1 MRASFRG
8 SSLVTSKNKA
18 DRTVQWLAPDS
29 TEDMIIV
36 LSASDTGDDYMLDRV
51 FFENWYGL
59 WHDAV
64 MHHGGE
70 FDWIQLLCV
79 SALAQYSSGTG

>member
-1 MRASFRG
+1 M
-8 SSLVTSKNKA
+8 TSKNKA

-59 WHDAV
+59 
-64 MHHGGE
+64 
-70 FDWIQLLCV
+70 
-79 SALAQYSSGTG
+79 